1 MAVQGHLFGP
11 EQAPGH
17 PTTTFTSLP
26 PDGLTAREVEVLRL
40 LAGGLTNNQIAKLLV
55 ISPKTVNIHVASLYK
70 KLKITSRTAA
80 TRYAIDQHLVR

>member
-1 MAVQGHLFGP
+1 
-11 EQAPGH
+11 
-17 PTTTFTSLP
+17 
-26 PDGLTAREVEVLRL
+26 LRL